1 MMSPNFMVIGLQI
14 GKLHRGGGGAESASL
29 LYPILKSPACMFKVN
44 SVMQKFDCSKSCLL
58 AFILNKFG
66 ETNLV

>member
-14 GKLHRGGGGAESASL
+14 GKLHGGGGGGIR
-29 LYPILKSPACMFKVN
+29 PPAVPDFEKPGMFGVN
-44 SVMQKFDCSKSCLL
+44 SVMQKFDCSKNCLL